1 MANNVITIDPKRVN
15 QAGRDIVDQGTKMYN
30 ALKDIQ
36 DIVNGTKKCFQS
48 DGGDSARTNFNSSAA
63 KFDEFK
69 KFIHE
74 YGQFLQNYGSAH
86 QKMDSEVS
94 TLAGK
99 IPKL

>member
-1 MANNVITIDPKRVN
+1 MGNNVITIDPKKVN
-15 QAGRDIVDQGTKMYN
+15 DAGKEIVEQGTKMYN

-36 DIVNGTKKCFQS
+36 DIINGTKKCFQS
-48 DGGDSARTNFNSSAA
+48 DGGDSARANFNSSAT

-74 YGQFLQNYGSAH
+74 YGQFLQSYGSAH
-86 QKMDSEVS
+86 QKMDSTVS
-94 TLAGK
+94 DLARK

>member
-1 MANNVITIDPKRVN
+1 MANNVITIDPKKVN
-15 QAGRDIVDQGTKMYN
+15 DAGKEIVVQGTKMYN

-36 DIVNGTKKCFQS
+36 DIIEGTKKVFRS
-48 DGGDSARTNFNSSAA
+48 EGGDSARTNFKSSAV
-63 KFDEFK
+63 KFDQFK

-74 YGQFLQNYGSAH
+74 YGEFLQSYGSAH

-94 TLAGK
+94 SLATK

>member
-15 QAGRDIVDQGTKMYN
+15 DAGKEIVNHGTKMYN
-30 ALKDIQ
+30 ALRDIQ
-36 DIVNGTKKCFQS
+36 SIIDGTKKVFQS
-48 DGGDSARTNFNSSAA
+48 EGGDSARANFKSSAA
-63 KFDEFK
+63 KFDQFK

-74 YGQFLQNYGSAH
+74 YGEFLQSYGSAH

-94 TLAGK
+94 SLATK